1 MNLVG
6 TTLGQFQIVEELGR
20 GGMATVYKAYQA
32 SLQRHVALKVL
43 APALAQ
49 DMDVVKRFLREAQT
63 AAALRH
69 ANVITIY
76 DVGSDEDIH
85 YIVAEYLEGITLAQ
99 LLDTQGGA
107 LPLARIMHIVRQVSD
122 ALDYAHAR
130 GYVHRDIKP
139 SNIMVDP
146 ARDDHVTLMDFGL
159 VQVASGSRITRSG
172 YIVGTPDYM
181 SPEQAKGEP
190 IDRRT
195 DVYSLGVTTY
205 HMLTGNVPFAK
216 PTPHAVL
223 LAHVMEEP
231 PAMSALGTV
240 TPPEVEAV
248 VIKSMAKD
256 PADRYDW
263 ASDMANDLETA
274 ITAVDLGALDTGAL
288 APQPAP
294 DAPAPAARSTPVF
307 PSGRAPDVAAPSPA
321 PAVQERPSAA
331 TTAPEAV
338 PLVRRAPGGTPG
350 RSTRPRWLWPVVG
363 LLAAGTLVVLV
374 LACVLLIPVLNRLAQ
389 GAAMATVAPSATPVA
404 TARPTATLS
413 PTVAPTATPASEATA
428 EADTDP
434 TVEAGGPL
442 YMEDFSSPGAEWEV
456 SENEGARYR
465 VDAGAYSIE
474 VIKTNWIAWNLIGQE
489 LADFEVEF
497 EVALVE
503 GDRYNDA
510 GLLFRFQDADN
521 YYEID
526 INGEGSFAIGKE
538 VNDEWVQIVEWTSDP
553 SVQAFGR
560 VNRVRLVAEGTR
572 FTLYINDEYLASFSD
587 DSFGSGGI
595 GPVVTAYDEP
605 PARATFDNIK
615 IWAAE
620 QE

>member
-1 MNLVG
+1 
-6 TTLGQFQIVEELGR
+6 
-20 GGMATVYKAYQA
+20 MATVYKAYQA

-43 APALAQ
+43 GPTLAQ

-69 ANVITIY
+69 PNVITIY
-76 DVGSDEDIH
+76 DVGSDEDVH
-85 YIVAEYLEGITLAQ
+85 YIVAEYLEGVTLAQ

-107 LPLARIMHIVRQVSD
+107 LPLDRIMYIVRQVSD

-231 PAMSALGTV
+231 PSMSALGTV

-256 PADRYDW
+256 PADRYEW

-274 ITAVDLGALDTGAL
+274 ITAVDLGALDVGAF
-288 APQPAP
+288 APLPP
-294 DAPAPAARSTPVF
+294 LEAPAPAARSTPGF
-307 PSGRAPDVAAPSPA
+307 PSSRAPEVAAPSPA
-321 PAVQERPSAA
+321 PVVQERPSAA
-331 TTAPEAV
+331 GSIPEAV
-338 PLVRRAPGGTPG
+338 PLVRPTPGGAPR

-363 LLAAGTLVVLV
+363 LFAAGTLVVLV
-374 LACVLLIPVLNRLAQ
+374 LACVLLFPVITRLAQ
-389 GAAMATVAPSATPVA
+389 GAATATVAPSPTPAA
-404 TARPTATLS
+404 TALPTATLS
-413 PTVAPTATPASEATA
+413 PTVAPTATPASEATT
-428 EADTDP
+428 ETGTDV
-434 TVEAGGPL
+434 TVEPGGPL
-442 YMEDFSSPGAEWEV
+442 YIEDFSSPGAEWEI

-526 INGEGSFAIGKE
+526 VNGEGSFAIGKE

-553 SVQAFGR
+553 SVQSFGR
-560 VNRVRLVAEGTR
+560 VNRVRLVAEGTQ
-572 FTLYINDEYLASFSD
+572 FTLYVNDEYLAYFSD
-587 DSFGSGGI
+587 DSFGSGGL

-605 PARATFDNIK
+605 PARAKFDNIT
-615 IWAAE
+615 IWE
-620 QE
+620 VGQK

>member
-1 MNLVG
+1 
-6 TTLGQFQIVEELGR
+6 
-20 GGMATVYKAYQA
+20 MATVYKAYQA

-69 ANVITIY
+69 PNVITIY

-85 YIVAEYLEGITLAQ
+85 YIVAEYLEGITLAH

-107 LPLARIMHIVRQVSD
+107 LPLERIMHIVRQVSD

-139 SNIMVDP
+139 SNIMVDL

-159 VQVASGSRITRSG
+159 VQVTGESRITRTG
-172 YIVGTPDYM
+172 FIMGTPDYM

-195 DVYSLGVTTY
+195 DVYSLGGTTY

-223 LAHVMEEP
+223 LAHVMEDP

-274 ITAVDLGALDTGAL
+274 ITAVDLGALDVGAF
-288 APQPAP
+288 APLLAP
-294 DAPAPAARSTPVF
+294 DAPASAARSTPVY
-307 PSGRAPDVAAPSPA
+307 PSGGAPDVAAPSSA

-331 TTAPEAV
+331 GSTPEAV
-338 PLVRRAPGGTPG
+338 PLVRRVPGGAPG

-374 LACVLLIPVLNRLAQ
+374 VACVLLVPVITRLAQ
-389 GAAMATVAPSATPVA
+389 GTATATVAPSPTPAA
-404 TARPTATLS
+404 TALPTATLS
-413 PTVAPTATPASEATA
+413 PTVAPTATPASEATTVPG
-428 EADTDP
+428 TDV
-434 TVEAGGPL
+434 TVEPGGPL
-442 YMEDFSSPGAEWEV
+442 YMEDFSAPGAEWEV

-465 VDAGAYSIE
+465 IDAGAYSIE

-489 LADFEVEF
+489 LADFEIEF

-503 GDRYNDA
+503 GDQYNDA

-526 INGEGSFAIGKE
+526 INGEGSFAVGKE

-553 SVQAFGR
+553 SVQSLGR
-560 VNRVRLVAEGTR
+560 VNRVRLVAEGTQ
-572 FTLYINDEYLASFSD
+572 FTLYVNDEYLAYFSD
-587 DSFGSGGI
+587 DSFGSGGL

-605 PARATFDNIK
+605 PARAKFDNIT
-615 IWAAE
+615 IWE
-620 QE
+620 IGQE